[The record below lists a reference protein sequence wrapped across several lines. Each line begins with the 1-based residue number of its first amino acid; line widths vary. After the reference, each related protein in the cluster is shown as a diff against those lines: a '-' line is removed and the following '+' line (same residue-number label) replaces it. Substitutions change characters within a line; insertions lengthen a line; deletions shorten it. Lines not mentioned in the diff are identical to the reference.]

1 MLNQRETAF
10 DPSALFPQD
19 VVDMI
24 EAATGQPL
32 DFGDPLVI
40 NKKHYFDAN
49 VTVTQPLFTTSAFPA
64 LLAAGAISH
73 AGHATENAA
82 RAQIRLNV
90 ARVYWGALVARE
102 GQKVANEAME
112 LAQKQAEIAA
122 SRLTAG
128 TATPQTELQ
137 ARIAVA
143 RAHRDVLAANTR
155 AATANEA
162 LARFTGVDA
171 DTGLETPI
179 TPSIPVSG
187 LADAIS
193 AAADRPE
200 IAAADGQ
207 ARAARLQ
214 LASADLTWLPKVD
227 GRFTEAWSQNTGF
240 SGEPNNWMVMV
251 TGSWTLWDGGYRLAE
266 QNKAASNVRL
276 TRANAENQREV
287 VHSDVVSA
295 WEEWH
300 RAQASL
306 ESARQERGFAE
317 ENVRLS
323 NVGFEAGTVS
333 FVDAQAAA
341 VGLSAARLTELSEE
355 MSADIAARALLVAIG
370 E

>member
-1 MLNQRETAF
+1 MTLVSRADAQR
-10 DPSALFPQD
+10 
-19 VVDMI
+19 V
-24 EAATGQPL
+24 
-32 DFGDPLVI
+32 
-40 NKKHYFDAN
+40 
-49 VTVTQPLFTTSAFPA
+49 
-64 LLAAGAISH
+64 
-73 AGHATENAA
+73 
-82 RAQIRLNV
+82 
-90 ARVYWGALVARE
+90 
-102 GQKVANEAME
+102 
-112 LAQKQAEIAA
+112 
-122 SRLTAG
+122 
-128 TATPQTELQ
+128 
-137 ARIAVA
+137 
-143 RAHRDVLAANTR
+143 
-155 AATANEA
+155 
-162 LARFTGVDA
+162 
-171 DTGLETPI
+171 
-179 TPSIPVSG
+179 
-187 LADAIS
+187 ADAIS